1 MLRHARKHRTTR
13 GFHRTAGG
21 IRRKSTLLG
30 AAALGAALALTPVC
44 AQAATSAPHHYV
56 ALGDSYAAGAGV
68 PGQSAGLCLRSDHN
82 YGHLVASALR
92 AGAYTDVTCSAAKV
106 SAMTQAQYP
115 DLPSGNAPQLD
126 AVTADTDLVTI
137 GIGGNDLGVG
147 PLGIAEVIAAC
158 VGGAVA
164 NPLGTP
170 CRDIYHH
177 GHWEWSGWSGWSWQY
192 GSDDLLDRIDGAAP
206 RLADVLNRVHAKA
219 PGARVLVVG
228 YPSVLPADGS
238 TCVLEQPITPG
249 DVEYL
254 HGILGRL
261 NAMLRSTAA
270 ANGAGYVDT
279 ATPSARHDICS
290 DDRWIEGALPG
301 SPSVP
306 FHPNATGE
314 KAMADAVLA
323 ALR

>member
-1 MLRHARKHRTTR
+1 MLRHARKHRPSR
-13 GFHRTAGG
+13 PHLSARSHLSA
-21 IRRKSTLLG
+21 RLG
-30 AAALGAALALTPVC
+30 ALALGAALALTSTG
-44 AQAATSAPHHYV
+44 ALAATPAPHHYV

-82 YGHLVASALR
+82 YGSLVAAALR

-106 SAMTQAQYP
+106 SAMTGAQYP
-115 DLPSGNAPQLD
+115 GLPDGGAPQLD
-126 AVTADTDLVTI
+126 AVTPDTDLVTI

-147 PLGIAEVIAAC
+147 PLGIAEVIATC

-170 CRDIYHH
+170 CRDVYNH
-177 GHWEWSGWSGWSWQY
+177 GHWAWTGWSWSWEY
-192 GSDDLLDRIDGAAP
+192 GEDDLAGRIQAAAP
-206 RLADVLNRVHAKA
+206 RLADVLARIHAKA
-219 PGARVLVVG
+219 PAARVLVVG

-238 TCVLEQPITPG
+238 SCILEQPITPG
-249 DVEYL
+249 DIGYL
-254 HGILGRL
+254 HGVLDRL
-261 NAMLRSTAA
+261 NTMLSATAA
-270 ANGAGYVDT
+270 ANGARYVDT
-279 ATPSARHDICS
+279 ATPSRGHDICS

-301 SPSVP
+301 SPAVP

-314 KAMADAVLA
+314 RVMADAVRA